1 LAEQAVKIA
10 RRIGDPATLAAAL
23 EGQWIAVEGPEA
35 LSRGDG
41 LAQGERLIALGEQ
54 IGDKERVFA
63 GHDYRMQSFWMLG
76 DRAGVEVELEAL
88 GMLADELRQPAQRW
102 HLGAART
109 VFALMEGQFGLSERL
124 ISETLALGERSASWN
139 AVVSERLALFV
150 LRRAQGRL
158 AELEDTIERS
168 THEYPALLRFGC
180 ALAHLYAELGREGD
194 ARAAVDILLPRVLGQ
209 EHLDTEWFF
218 SVSLLPDPCAFLG
231 DEGAAAKLYS
241 LLLPYEH
248 VYALA
253 TLEAVF
259 GSLARGLGVLATTL
273 GRFDDAERHFE
284 VAIET
289 DRRMRARPWLAHGQ
303 HGLAATLL
311 ARGAADDR
319 ERALALLEEA
329 AATYRELGMPTWESR
344 ATALA

>member
-1 LAEQAVKIA
+1 
-10 RRIGDPATLAAAL
+10 
-23 EGQWIAVEGPEA
+23 
-35 LSRGDG
+35 
-41 LAQGERLIALGEQ
+41 
-54 IGDKERVFA
+54 
-63 GHDYRMQSFWMLG
+63 
-76 DRAGVEVELEAL
+76 VEVELEAL

-109 VFALMEGQFGLSERL
+109 VLALMEGQFERAERL
-124 ISETLALGERSASWN
+124 ISETLALGQRSASWN
-139 AVVSERLALFV
+139 ALVSERLALFV

-158 AELEDTIERS
+158 AELEDSMRRS
-168 THEYPALLRFGC
+168 THQYPALLRFRC
-180 ALAHLYAELGREGD
+180 ALAHLYAELRREGD
-194 ARAAVDILLPRVLGQ
+194 ARAVVDSLLSRDLGQ

-218 SVSLLPDPCAFLG
+218 SMSLLPDPCAFLG
-231 DEGAAAKLYS
+231 DEDAAAKLYS

-253 TLEAVF
+253 PIEAVL

-273 GRFDDAERHFE
+273 RRFDEAERHFA

-289 DRRMRARPWLAHGQ
+289 ERRMRARPWLAHAQ
-303 HGLAATLL
+303 HDLAAMLL

-319 ERALALLEEA
+319 ERAHVLLEEA
-329 AATYRELGMPTWESR
+329 AAIYHELGMPTWASR